1 MKDEF
6 RILYSM
12 IEKAEQDRISEAIEN
27 QTHHELFDIIQNLPL
42 PFWAKERVSKD
53 EWRMWFVNRE
63 YARQFLDNDATKYV
77 NKTDADV
84 WGEEVAADFFEKDT
98 RVWKYKRPELV
109 VETIPDIDYIRET
122 PSEPL
127 PDKLVFSYKWPI
139 QDQRNLVC
147 GILVPFLTESQDEA
161 DRFIRRAKKD
171 LADHTKFTEK
181 KDEE

>member
-12 IEKAEQDRISEAIEN
+12 IEKAEQNRISEAIED

-42 PFWAKERVSKD
+42 AFWAKERISEN

-63 YARQFLDNDATKYV
+63 YARQFLENDATRYL

-98 RVWKYKRPELV
+98 RVWKCKRPELV
-109 VETIPDIDYIRET
+109 IETIPDIDYIRET

-127 PDKLVFSYKWPI
+127 PNKLIFSYKWPI
-139 QDQRNLVC
+139 QQDRDLVC
-147 GILVPFLTESQDEA
+147 GIHVPFLSETQSDLERYME
-161 DRFIRRAKKD
+161 RAKKD
-171 LADHTKFTEK
+171 LDDHNKFTRK
-181 KDEE
+181 NDEE